1 METKP
6 NDYWLLILNVPIPSE
21 QNIQTLWSQGKLE
34 NTQMLTFTMI
44 LAHKIVCSDGAIN
57 EIKTYFENKT
67 ISRGPDFII
76 GDFDSIDP
84 QSIKWLDDTV
94 TIPK

>member
-1 METKP
+1 
-6 NDYWLLILNVPIPSE
+6 
-21 QNIQTLWSQGKLE
+21 
-34 NTQMLTFTMI
+34 MLAFTMI

-57 EIKTYFENKT
+57 KIKNYFKDEK
-67 ISRGPDFII
+67 ISRGPDFVI

-94 TIPK
+94 IVPQLNEH